1 MTQIATI
8 DPWKILPWLVL
19 SMLVLVLFLLP
30 DRVVLAEANMPQQV
44 EIREYEGEKLG
55 SAWDFRENSIAG
67 VQRID
72 PETYR
77 LVVDGLVDN
86 PTAFTY
92 AELEVQ
98 THAAKVATIECVEG
112 WSVKILWEGIPLST
126 LFEQVKP
133 SPEATTVIFHAQD
146 GYTTS
151 LPLDFILGHDLM
163 LADRMDGLTLSAERG
178 FPFQLVAEEKWGY
191 KWIKWVTRVELSSDS
206 RYRGYWE
213 FRGYANDGDLSES
226 RFGS

>member
-1 MTQIATI
+1 MTQIAAI
-8 DPWKILPWLVL
+8 DRRKILPWLVFSIL
-19 SMLVLVLFLLP
+19 ILLAVLLP
-30 DRVVLAEANMPQQV
+30 GGIVRAETNTPQQV

-55 SAWDFRENSIAG
+55 SARDFRENSIAG

-72 PETYR
+72 AETYH
-77 LVVDGLVDN
+77 LVVDGLVET

-98 THAAKVATIECVEG
+98 THTVKVATIHCVEG
-112 WSVKILWEGIPLST
+112 WSVRILWEGIPLSI
-126 LFEQVKP
+126 LFEKVKP

-151 LPLDFILGHDLM
+151 LPLDFVLSRGLI
-163 LADRMDGLTLSAERG
+163 LADRMDGLTLSPERG
-178 FPFQLVAEEKWGY
+178 FPLQLVAEDKWGY
-191 KWIKWVTRVELSSDS
+191 KWIKWVTRVELSSDL

-213 FRGYANDGDLSES
+213 VRGYSNDGDLLKS
-226 RFGS
+226 RFGP